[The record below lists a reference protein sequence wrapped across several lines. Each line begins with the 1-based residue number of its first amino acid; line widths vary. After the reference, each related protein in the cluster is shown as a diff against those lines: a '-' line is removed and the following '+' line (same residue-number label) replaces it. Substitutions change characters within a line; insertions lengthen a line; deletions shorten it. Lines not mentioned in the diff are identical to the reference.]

1 MKRINALL
9 ATLALILAT
18 TADATPQTQ
27 RVRCEKA
34 QRELRQVEEKLA
46 QVNPDYAGDLKRE
59 QALWEKKIRD
69 NCYRSD
75 WRRR

>member
-1 MKRINALL
+1 MKKINTLLAALALL
-9 ATLALILAT
+9 LAT
-18 TADATPQTQ
+18 TADATPQA
-27 RVRCEKA
+27 RKMRCEKA

-59 QALWEKKIRD
+59 QALWEKQIRD
-69 NCYRSD
+69 NCHRSG